1 MDSGLTAVAT
11 GGRTLAQ
18 YQGRGISAKVKAA
31 SLEAAKVNFPDLRTE
46 ALTAIDAPFYDRY
59 RTPNP
64 QGVYISYERVGIN
77 THPVKGH
84 EPAHSGYT
92 AVFQRFIDNYCKI
105 RSTLRFYGK
114 LTVGTL
120 DPQSTCTRRHDHF
133 LKLTCD
139 VKFIDMGGGGE
150 ILVT

>member
-1 MDSGLTAVAT
+1 MTGDIGDHPSRAPFHNALFPGGMELTCYYKLKLHDTRITCSFNVVQVCFTSYYVVDSGLTAVAT

-64 QGVYISYERVGIN
+64 QGVYISYERVGMY

-92 AVFQRFIDNYCKI
+92 AVF
-105 RSTLRFYGK
+105 
-114 LTVGTL
+114 
-120 DPQSTCTRRHDHF
+120 
-133 LKLTCD
+133 
-139 VKFIDMGGGGE
+139 
-150 ILVT
+150 